1 MPYPQLEELCS
12 RKREKVALFL
22 TAEQMAGV
30 FAVALPAYLGT
41 LHTTLWLRVLILLAA
56 LGLGLALTSE
66 INGLAFYERVL
77 WRLRGRARRSASG
90 ATLRPVEFTVVP
102 LAQGD
107 RALPAGGPVRR
118 MTGGSALAPRSNGV
132 NAAAWLAGSAWVPRA
147 SAHQRETDVVRT
159 NGQGASSDAAVALVE
174 DGDAD
179 L

>member
-22 TAEQMAGV
+22 TAENMAGV

-41 LHTTLWLRVLILLAA
+41 LHTTFWLRLLILLAA
-56 LGLGLALTSE
+56 LVLGIALTSE

-77 WRLRGRARRSASG
+77 WRLRGWVRRRASG
-90 ATLRPVEFTVVP
+90 ATLQPAEFTAVP
-102 LAQGD
+102 LVQGD

-118 MTGGSALAPRSNGV
+118 ATGGAGAPPSTPMAGV
-132 NAAAWLAGSAWVPRA
+132 LPRA
-147 SAHQRETDVVRT
+147 PGGAQRETPLPRT
-159 NGQGASSDAAVALVE
+159 NGHVAPAHAATAVLVE